1 MLIKKLIPAVAIAS
15 LCSVNAHSAPN
26 EKAFENANSNA
37 AFLRCGT
44 KHPTP
49 EEAERLEKRFKL
61 DKLAKAAKKPRGTPG
76 GGGNGGGGGGGGTDP
91 GPTLPSDGSILI
103 DTYVHIICDNAGA
116 CAATENQVNNQMNV
130 LNAAFTNT
138 PYTFQLRTVTRSN
151 NSTWLTAGPDTT
163 AEQQMKAALRQGDA
177 GDLNMYVSNPGGG
190 LLGWATFPSWVDN
203 LADDGV
209 VLLGASLPGGAA
221 APYNDGDT
229 ATHEVGHWLGLYHTF
244 QGGCRGSGD
253 FVSDTPAVRSP
264 NYGCPVGVDSCR
276 KEAGQDDVFNYMD
289 YTDDACMYRFSEG
302 QVIRAF
308 EQSSTYRDLLGL

>member
-26 EKAFENANSNA
+26 EKALENANSNA

-76 GGGNGGGGGGGGTDP
+76 GGGNGGGGSGGGTDP

-103 DTYVHIICDNAGA
+103 DTCVHIICDNAGA

-209 VLLGASLPGGAA
+209 VLWGASLPGGAA
-221 APYNDGDT
+221 APYNEGDT

>member
-61 DKLAKAAKKPRGTPG
+61 DKLAKAAKKPSGTPG
-76 GGGNGGGGGGGGTDP
+76 GGGNGGGGSGGGTDP

-163 AEQQMKAALRQGDA
+163 VEQQMKAALRQGDA

>member
-61 DKLAKAAKKPRGTPG
+61 DKLAKAAKKPSGTPG

-103 DTYVHIICDNAGA
+103 DTYVHIICDNTGA
-116 CAATENQVNNQMNV
+116 CAATENQVNDQMNV

-163 AEQQMKAALRQGDA
+163 AEQQMKAALRQGHA

-221 APYNDGDT
+221 APYNEGDT

-276 KEAGQDDVFNYMD
+276 KQAGEDDVFNYMD